1 MFIVLLKFSNNNEQA
16 GQFVEAHNAWLK
28 RGFDDGLFLLAGSLQ
43 PKLGGAILAHQTSL
57 EQLQERVSDDPF
69 VKANV
74 VAAEILEL
82 SPSKA
87 VDHLAFLMR

>member
-1 MFIVLLKFSNNNEQA
+1 MFIVLLKFSNNNGQA

-43 PKLGGAILAHQTSL
+43 PRLGGAILAHQTSL
-57 EQLQERVSDDPF
+57 EQLQERVSEDPF